1 MHERAI
7 NNHFQPMAYAI
18 VEAAGQYHVVGFRS
32 TIDARKV
39 FFGEAAEQHQ
49 NIPVWENIAVSNSRE
64 GAHAILPYQRR
75 CIGTQKH
82 SELWI
87 REI

>member
-7 NNHFQPMAYAI
+7 SNHFQPMAYAI
-18 VEAAGQYHVVGFRS
+18 VEAAGQYYVLGFRS
-32 TIDARKV
+32 SIDARKV
-39 FFGEAAEQHQ
+39 FFGETTDHTF
-49 NIPVWENIAVSNSRE
+49 PVWEDIAVANSAD
-64 GAHAILPYQRR
+64 GARAILPSGRR

-87 REI
+87 RAV